1 MTCTAIVCGTGGWN
15 GPKPGDP
22 DNNLALT
29 AVPAFGGID
38 VAWSFPGTNPH
49 AVAHVLLYRAT
60 SPNRNSANQ
69 ISVVSGNFYYDKLNS
84 AATFYYWIRVVSVNG
99 TTGEWIGPASA
110 SPRKLIDDLLVEL
123 TGKIDAGVLS
133 NSLRQEIDKIAL
145 SYEELGKEIEDRL
158 AQNSALSAAL
168 ALIDSRAN
176 EVEVFV
182 QNEIT
187 KRIVGDN
194 ALVQQVQLIAAANAN
209 NTSLITNERL
219 TRVSAD
225 EALARDVSALYVR
238 TNTNAA
244 AVLQETQAR
253 TTADSA
259 LASDIS
265 SLVAK
270 TNATNG
276 LIESERSLRISGDA
290 AVATIANSARVAAEN
305 AGAATREI
313 ATTKIGYSAL
323 AGGLGTPYDGNGTT
337 EVYPASVFPA
347 NTFPEYA
354 ANRKKIIDKEG
365 VARWNATTA
374 GAAKPLVWVTGMP
387 LASAIKQVE
396 VIGPNG
402 EAASVEQSMAA
413 QRDLNNGFKAL
424 YTAKISVNGLIG
436 GFGLF
441 NDGAAVEAGFDVD
454 RFYVGRTNAN
464 KKKPFIIEN
473 DEVFIDQAVIQ
484 SLTFS
489 KLRDESGAFIV
500 VDGKVQ
506 AKYLSVNNASIS
518 GSIFSSNWEPSGGN
532 AGWLLDRSGNFHAN
546 SGTFGGVLT
555 SKAVNAVNTINI
567 AGNAVTVP
575 VGGAGNGAFPTYY
588 LNMPHGGNILVI
600 VTANY
605 IATDASAASVGLK
618 SVCNGVEGPMI
629 SVSLGDGA
637 SGSSTAVAS
646 FPVGP
651 GTHAVSGNWIIT
663 AGTRTLSVTSVVAI
677 GAQR

>member
-1 MTCTAIVCGTGGWN
+1 MSCADTVCGTGGWQ

-22 DNNLALT
+22 DNNLVLT

-38 VAWSFPGTNPH
+38 VSWSFPGTNPH
-49 AVAHVLLYRAT
+49 AVAHTILYRST
-60 SPNRNSANQ
+60 SPNLNSATQ
-69 ISVVSGNFYYDKLNS
+69 ISIVSGSFYYDKLNTP
-84 AATFYYWIRVVSVNG
+84 ATYYYWIRVVSVNG
-99 TTGEWIGPASA
+99 TTGDWIGPASA
-110 SPRKLIDDLLVEL
+110 SPRKLIDDLLSEL
-123 TGKIDAGVLS
+123 SGKIDAGVLA
-133 NSLRQEIDKIAL
+133 NSLRQDIDKIAL
-145 SYEELGKEIEDRL
+145 SYAELDKEIKARL
-158 AQNSALSAAL
+158 EQNSALSNAL
-168 ALIDSRAN
+168 ALIEARTN
-176 EVEVFV
+176 TVEVFV
-182 QNEIT
+182 QNEVT
-187 KRIVGDN
+187 KLIEGDN
-194 ALVQQVQLIAAANAN
+194 ALVNQVQLIAAANAN
-209 NTSLITNERL
+209 NTALIANEK
-219 TRVSAD
+219 TVRVSAD
-225 EALARDVSALYVR
+225 EALARDVNALYVR
-238 TNTNAA
+238 TNSNAA

-276 LIESERSLRISGDA
+276 LIDSERSLRISGDA
-290 AVATIANSARVAAEN
+290 AVANIANSARVAAEN
-305 AGAATREI
+305 AAAATSDL
-313 ATTKIGYSAL
+313 ATSKIGYSAL
-323 AGGLGTPYDGNGTT
+323 AGEAGTPYDGNGST
-337 EVYPASVFPA
+337 EIYPASVFPA

-354 ANRKKIIDKEG
+354 VNRKRIIDKVG
-365 VARWNATTA
+365 VARWNATAA
-374 GAAKPLVWVTGMP
+374 GATKPLVWVAGLP
-387 LASAIKQVE
+387 LATAIKQVE

-413 QRDLNNGFKAL
+413 QRDLNNEFKAL

-506 AKYLSVNNASIS
+506 AKYLSVTNASIS

-546 SGTFGGVLT
+546 SGTFGGSLT
-555 SKAVNAVNTINI
+555 AKAVNAVNTINI
-567 AGNAVTVP
+567 AGNSVTVP

-588 LNMPHGGNILVI
+588 LNMPHGGSILVI

-605 IATDASAASVGLK
+605 IATEGSAASAGLK
-618 SVCNGVEGPMI
+618 TVCNGVEGPMI
-629 SVSLGDGA
+629 SVSLGNGA

-663 AGTRTLSVTSVVAI
+663 LGTRTLGVTSVVAI

>member
-1 MTCTAIVCGTGGWN
+1 MTCTDNVCGTGGWQ

-22 DNNLALT
+22 DNNLVLT

-60 SPNRNSANQ
+60 SPNRSSANQ

-84 AATFYYWIRVVSVNG
+84 ASTFYYWIRIVSVNG

-110 SPRKLIDDLLVEL
+110 RPRKLIDDLIVEL
-123 TGKIDAGVLS
+123 TGKIDAGVLAT
-133 NSLRQEIDKIAL
+133 SLRQEIDKITS
-145 SYEELGKEIEDRL
+145 SYVELGKEIEDRL
-158 AQNSALSAAL
+158 AQNSALTNAL
-168 ALIDSRAN
+168 ALITARAN

-187 KRIVGDN
+187 KRVEGDN
-194 ALVQQVQLIAAANAN
+194 ALVNQVQLIAAANTN
-209 NTSLITNERL
+209 NTALITNER
-219 TRVSAD
+219 TVRVTAD

-238 TNTNAA
+238 TRDNTA
-244 AVLQETQAR
+244 AVLQETLAR

-259 LASDIS
+259 LAIDIS
-265 SLVAK
+265 SLVTK
-270 TNATNG
+270 TNTTNG
-276 LIESERSLRISGDA
+276 LIDAERLLRIKGDD
-290 AVATIANSARVAAEN
+290 AVAIIANSARLAADN
-305 AGAATREI
+305 AAAATI
-313 ATTKIGYSAL
+313 DISTAKIGYSAL
-323 AGGLGTPYDGNGTT
+323 VGVTGTPYDGNGST

-354 ANRKKIIDKEG
+354 VNRKRIIDKVG
-365 VARWNATTA
+365 VTRWNATAA
-374 GAAKPLVWVTGMP
+374 GIARPLVWVSGMP
-387 LASAIKQVE
+387 LATAIKQVE
-396 VIGPNG
+396 VTGPNG
-402 EAASVEQSMAA
+402 EVASVEQSMAA

-441 NDGAAVEAGFDVD
+441 NDGTVVEAGFDVD
-454 RFYVGRTNAN
+454 RFWVGRTNSN

-473 DEVFIDQAVIQ
+473 DEVFIDQAVVRT
-484 SLTFS
+484 LTFN
-489 KLRDESGAFIV
+489 KLRDEAGAFVV

-506 AKYLSVNNASIS
+506 AQYLTVNNASIT
-518 GSIFSSNWEPSGGN
+518 GSIFSSNWESSGGN
-532 AGWLLDRSGNFHAN
+532 AGWFLNRAGDFHAN
-546 SGTFGGVLT
+546 SGTFGGSLT
-555 SKAVNAVNTINI
+555 AKAVNAVNTINI

-575 VGGAGNGAFPTYY
+575 VGGAGNGSFPTYY
-588 LNMPHGGNILVI
+588 LNMPQGGSILVI

-605 IATDASAASVGLK
+605 IATDGSSASVGLK
-618 SVCNGVEGPMI
+618 CVCDGVEGPMI
-629 SVSLGDGA
+629 SVSLSDGS

-651 GTHAVSGNWIIT
+651 GPHAVSGNWIIT
-663 AGTRTLSVTSVVAI
+663 SGTRTLSVTSVVAI